1 MAGAVM
7 VSGEQSEYDRGVAA
21 GSVLSRLDSH
31 DKQLARINGSMDRV
45 ADKLAKLESLDQ
57 AMLLAVQRLGD
68 AAQADRATVVTTAE
82 ALEKAEA
89 ARRDKTESRWSP
101 MARLLAV
108 VTVVAIIAGVVIAWI
123 SLSRGGGHP

>member
-1 MAGAVM
+1 MVGAVM

-31 DKQLARINGSMDRV
+31 DKQLARINGSMERV

-68 AAQADRATVVTTAE
+68 AASADRATVVTTAE

-101 MARLLAV
+101 MARLITVIVAIAV
-108 VTVVAIIAGVVIAWI
+108 VAGVVIAWI
-123 SLSRGGGHP
+123 SLTRAGGKP